1 MRVRVLC
8 LRDALMQG
16 CVLIIWWW
24 AAHLKLR
31 RATKMT
37 IEVSLLV
44 GIVSVA
50 FAVYFGLKSNRRNDV
65 KDIEDRAANNAKVNM
80 KLDNISQTVNDIK
93 YDISTTK
100 KEVRDLTERVVS
112 VEQSTKSAHHR
123 LDDFLGKVD
132 KADAE

>member
-1 MRVRVLC
+1 
-8 LRDALMQG
+8 
-16 CVLIIWWW
+16 
-24 AAHLKLR
+24 
-31 RATKMT
+31 MT

-93 YDISTTK
+93 YDISATK
-100 KEVRDLTERVVS
+100 KEVRDLTERVVT

-132 KADAE
+132 KDAE

>member
-1 MRVRVLC
+1 
-8 LRDALMQG
+8 
-16 CVLIIWWW
+16 
-24 AAHLKLR
+24 
-31 RATKMT
+31 MT

-93 YDISTTK
+93 YDISATK

-132 KADAE
+132 KDAE

>member
-1 MRVRVLC
+1 
-8 LRDALMQG
+8 
-16 CVLIIWWW
+16 
-24 AAHLKLR
+24 
-31 RATKMT
+31 MT

-80 KLDNISQTVNDIK
+80 KLDNISQNVNDIK
-93 YDISTTK
+93 YDISATK
-100 KEVRDLTERVVS
+100 KEVRDLTERVVT

-132 KADAE
+132 KDAE